1 MYYSLKLNIKSP
13 DIAIC
18 SYLRYELFYTLDHLR
33 LNVYHHFVFCTRTCN
48 INGICLFCTRILFEN
63 SDLTKKCRQMFKGL
77 KLDNC
82 NRYLVMLFYGSKL
95 WFYNFDICNPNLNFI
110 SIYKTKKQ
118 GCLFFK
124 TCYDQKDICLV
135 FAEKL
140 VPIYLN
146 LTKNIYKIFTKKYG
160 HLYWLEFSTMNVLT
174 THIA

>member
-1 MYYSLKLNIKSP
+1 
-13 DIAIC
+13 
-18 SYLRYELFYTLDHLR
+18 
-33 LNVYHHFVFCTRTCN
+33 
-48 INGICLFCTRILFEN
+48 
-63 SDLTKKCRQMFKGL
+63 MFKGL

-146 LTKNIYKIFTKKYG
+146 LTKNIYKIFTKKYD
-160 HLYWLEFSTMNVLT
+160 HLY
-174 THIA
+174 